1 MDVKTLLT
9 LAHLLGVAVG
19 AGGAFTSDA
28 LFLSSVRDGRLSAT
42 ELRFLK
48 VGSRMVWTGLAILAA
63 SGAGLFLTDP
73 PSYLASSKFLAK
85 MTVVAVITAN
95 GLVFHAVHIPRL
107 LVHSG
112 GGPSLRGMLARHK
125 ALLLASGA
133 VSGVSWLTALALG
146 ASRTV
151 PLPYA
156 AIVGI
161 YLLLLACAVAA
172 AVLLRDRI
180 IPRRR

>member
-19 AGGAFTSDA
+19 AGGAFASDA
-28 LFLSSVRDGRLSAT
+28 MFLASVRDGRLSAT

-48 VGSRMVWTGLAILAA
+48 LGSRMVWAGLALLAA
-63 SGAGLFLTDP
+63 SGTGLFLTDP
-73 PSYLASSKFLAK
+73 PYYLASSKFLAK

-107 LVHSG
+107 LTHSG
-112 GGPSLRGMLARHK
+112 RGPAIREMLARHK
-125 ALLLASGA
+125 TLLLAGGA
-133 VSGVSWLTALALG
+133 ISGVSWLSALTLG
-146 ASRTV
+146 ALRAV

-156 AIVGI
+156 SIMGV
-161 YLLLLACAVAA
+161 YLLLLACAVATA
-172 AVLLRDRI
+172 LLLRDRI